1 MENGAST
8 FSDNNDSVNLKEE
21 EKHTHTSESDP
32 RQDSDPGEDSLM
44 SEREANSANGH
55 TSGSREKHF
64 VPRTVVP
71 DATHTLN
78 EIRNLIRPNAN
89 ENSASTQSYIVG
101 QLENF
106 KKILV
111 DMAGGIVKEVS
122 STVMKEIIA
131 CIPSQCKKDKPEP
144 HEATT
149 KEDHESIPNDS
160 DENNIIKKA
169 GKMTSIE
176 ESQRYALYV
185 EFIALLQ

>member
-1 MENGAST
+1 MFQACVENGAST
-8 FSDNNDSVNLKEE
+8 FSDNNDSVNFKAE
-21 EKHTHTSESDP
+21 EKHTHTS
-32 RQDSDPGEDSLM
+32 DSGEYSLM